1 MIYLVCGLLSC
12 RQQEPIRAE
21 IGVPKTKTLRVHS
34 LAKELGVTSKQVI
47 EKCHAEDIELKNH
60 MAAISLGLAE
70 SIREW
75 FSVGED
81 VTSIEVAGKVDLSKV
96 RKPTRKN
103 AKAHEAEKAAPAETA
118 EKVPTK
124 EETPI
129 IAEPSAEDTGPAQV
143 IAPEPDQQ
151 TEVLPKAEEAVLV
164 SETGEEPPL
173 PEIEELAAR
182 TDPPEAPV
190 ILPEPPSPS
199 EPVIPA
205 GPQVVPKPA
214 ELQGPRVVRVER
226 PEPIRVPR
234 PRPRPAAP
242 SHAAITEG
250 PVTSD
255 TSTSTGSG
263 KKSHGRGRGP
273 GDDRDSAAARSRS
286 PRRRG
291 QGSDIG
297 EREKEWRDQD
307 LLERKER
314 LASATG
320 HGLKE
325 RRAVER
331 RRVAAAAAASGV
343 VTRKAPVEL
352 TAPITLKE
360 LCGAVGI
367 PFSTISKQLMEQ
379 TGALWMI
386 NQSIDAETLELLA
399 LDLGVPVTI
408 EKQKTALERLQDEF
422 ERRGRDNLQPRPPVV
437 AMLGHV
443 DHGKTSL
450 LDAIRHANVAHGE
463 AGGITQHIGAYRVD
477 HDGWRVTFLDT
488 PGHEAFTAMRARGA
502 NLTDVVVLV
511 VAADDGVM
519 PQTLEAINHTKAAG
533 VQIVIALNKID
544 LPSVDLNRIYSQL
557 AEHDLAPAEWGGET
571 DLIKTSATTGE
582 GIKELIAHL
591 STLSDLMN
599 LNADPTIPA
608 QAIVIEAQMR
618 EGQGVAAQVLVR
630 EGTIRIGQAIVCGG
644 GSGRVRTLRDDKG
657 KRVKEALPGW
667 PVEVIGLDELPQ
679 AGDRLYQLDDLKQA
693 KLVAE
698 ETRQQRRSD
707 SLGVVQKPRT
717 LEEMLAAGDEA
728 QVSELNLVVKADVQ
742 GSVDVLKKSLGQFP
756 SDKAQLKIL
765 HSAVGAISEADI
777 HLARASDAIV
787 VGFHIVAEDRARQL
801 ADELGVEIRLYR
813 VIYEIL
819 DDMHKAL
826 AGLLEPIRNE
836 EQRGAAEVRQV
847 FNVSRLGTVAGCYV
861 SSGTIARNHQVRLVR
876 DGRIVLEGGTIQ
888 SLKRFKDDVRDVRTG
903 LECGIKLKSFNDVK
917 PGDVIET
924 YEIVEVAQEL

>member
-1 MIYLVCGLLSC
+1 M
-12 RQQEPIRAE
+12 A
-21 IGVPKTKTLRVHS
+21 KTKTLRVHS

-81 VTSIEVAGKVDLSKV
+81 VTSVEVAGKVDLSKV
-96 RKPTRKN
+96 RKTTRK
-103 AKAHEAEKAAPAETA
+103 KTEKAAPAETA
-118 EKVPTK
+118 EKAPSK
-124 EETPI
+124 EETPAV
-129 IAEPSAEDTGPAQV
+129 AEPSAEDTSPAHV
-143 IAPEPDQQ
+143 IAPETEQQ
-151 TEVLPKAEEAVLV
+151 PEVVPEAEEAVLV
-164 SETGEEPPL
+164 SEAGEESPP

-182 TDPPEAPV
+182 TDQPEAPV
-190 ILPEPPSPS
+190 ILPEPTPPP

-226 PEPIRVPR
+226 PEPVRMPR
-234 PRPRPAAP
+234 PRPRPAA
-242 SHAAITEG
+242 SSRGASIEG
-250 PVTSD
+250 PVIPD
-255 TSTSTGSG
+255 ISTGSG
-263 KKSHGRGRGP
+263 KKPHGRGRGP

-291 QGSDIG
+291 QASDIG

-325 RRAVER
+325 RRALER
-331 RRVAAAAAASGV
+331 RRVAAAAAATGV

-408 EKQKTALERLQDEF
+408 EKQKTVLERLQGEF
-422 ERRGRDNLQPRPPVV
+422 ERRNRDNLQPRPPVV

-450 LDAIRHANVAHGE
+450 LDAIRQADVAHGE

-477 HDGWRVTFLDT
+477 HDGWQVTFLDT

-519 PQTLEAINHTKAAG
+519 PQTIEAINHTKAAG

-544 LPSVDLNRIYSQL
+544 LPGVDLNRIYSQL
-557 AEHDLAPAEWGGET
+557 AEHDLAPTEWGGET

-582 GIKELIAHL
+582 GVKELIAHL

-608 QAIVIEAQMR
+608 QATVIEAQMR

-630 EGTIRIGQAIVCGG
+630 EGTLRIGQAVVCGG
-644 GSGRVRTLRDDKG
+644 GSGRVRTLRDDKA

-667 PVEVIGLDELPQ
+667 PVEVIGLDELPR

-698 ETRQQRRSD
+698 ETRQRRRSD
-707 SLGVVQKPRT
+707 SLGVSQKPRT

-728 QVSELNLVVKADVQ
+728 QISELNLIIKADVQ

-836 EQRGAAEVRQV
+836 EPRGSAEIRQV
-847 FNVSRLGTVAGCYV
+847 FNVSRLGTVAGCFV

-876 DGRIVLEGGTIQ
+876 DGRVVLEGGSIQ
-888 SLKRFKDDVRDVRTG
+888 SLKRFKDDARDVRTG
-903 LECGIKLKSFNDVK
+903 MECGIKLKSFNDVK

-924 YEIVEVAQEL
+924 YEVVEVAQEL